1 MNILVTGFTP
11 FGGEVCNP
19 SWSAAAALPDRING
33 AKLFKRE
40 LPTAFESAPAALY
53 REVGMIDPDV
63 ILCLGQY
70 GGSPAIRVER
80 VAVNLMDARIPDNS
94 GFQPKDL
101 PVVPGGPAAYFSTLP
116 TREIVQALCSGG
128 IPAVLSYS
136 AGTYV
141 CNSLLYSALHL
152 CACRLPAVRC
162 GFLHV
167 PFLPEQAAAR
177 GAGEASMS
185 LDTVNRALEVTIR
198 TILEH

>member
-19 SWSAAAALPDRING
+19 SWSAACTLPDSTGSARIY
-33 AKLFKRE
+33 KRE
-40 LPTAFESAPAALY
+40 LPTAFEAAAAALC
-53 REVGMIDPDV
+53 RAAEAVGPDV

-70 GGSPAIRVER
+70 GGSPTIRVEQI
-80 VAVNLMDARIPDNS
+80 AVNLMDARIPDNS
-94 GFQPKDL
+94 GFQPRDL
-101 PVVPGGPAAYFSTLP
+101 PVVPDGPAAYFSTLP
-116 TREIVQALCSGG
+116 TRSIVQALRSHG

-152 CACRLPAVRC
+152 CACRFPSVRC

-177 GAGEASMS
+177 DAGEASMS
-185 LDTVNRALEVTIR
+185 LDTVSRALEISIH